1 MGFFFPDTIK
11 TNKKDS
17 FHNDYKKEIFVLKK

>member
-1 MGFFFPDTIK
+1 MGFFSDTIK

-17 FHNDYKKEIFVLKK
+17 FHNDYKNEIFVLKK